1 MTMRRIAAA
10 LLALA
15 VVPVLLAGCSA
26 RVDESEGGVIL
37 SVTDFDGLPQVA
49 SVNALGF
56 PPLLTLDQ
64 ITIENLPKD
73 PNGNTSDLM
82 NVEMQSYEV
91 VYTRVDTGTRVPTPL
106 VRSIFGVAPVNGTIV
121 YDNLPLLGNEQLTN
135 PPLEDL
141 LVVNGG
147 IDSET
152 GGRSITLELRVRFF
166 GRTLTGD
173 AVSTAPVRFD
183 IEFVP

>member
-15 VVPVLLAGCSA
+15 LVPALLAGCSA
-26 RVDESEGGVIL
+26 RVDETESGVIL
-37 SVTDFDGLPQVA
+37 SVTDFDGRPTRV
-49 SVNALGF
+49 SVNAAGGLVSIGE
-56 PPLLTLDQ
+56 
-64 ITIENLPKD
+64 ITIENIPKD
-73 PNGNTSDLM
+73 PNGTTSDLM

-106 VRSIFGVAPVNGTIV
+106 VRSTFGVVPVDGQIV
-121 YDNLPLLGNEQLTN
+121 YENLPLLIGEQLDN

-141 LVVNGG
+141 LVSNGG

-152 GGRSITLELRVRFF
+152 GGRTITLELRLTFF

-173 AVSTAPVRFD
+173 NVATAPVRFD

>member
-1 MTMRRIAAA
+1 MRRPAAA

-15 VVPVLLAGCSA
+15 LVPVLLAGCSA

-37 SVTDFDGLPQVA
+37 SVTDFDGLPGRVF
-49 SVNALGF
+49 VNDAELLGAV
-56 PPLLTLDQ
+56 LIEQ

-73 PNGNTSDLM
+73 PNGITSDLM
-82 NVEMQSYEV
+82 NVEMRSYQV

-121 YDNLPLLGNEQLTN
+121 YDNLPLMAGEQLTN

-152 GGRSITLELRVRFF
+152 GGRSITLELRVTFF

-173 AVSTAPVRFD
+173 NVATAPIRFD
-183 IEFVP
+183 VEFVP

>member
-1 MTMRRIAAA
+1 MTTRPIAAA

-15 VVPVLLAGCSA
+15 LVPALLAGCSA
-26 RVDESEGGVIL
+26 RVDETEGGVIL
-37 SVTDFDGLPQVA
+37 TVTDFDGLPQQA
-49 SVNALGF
+49 SVNGLGF
-56 PPLLTLDQ
+56 PPLLTLEE

-91 VYTRVDTGTRVPTPL
+91 VYRRVDTGTRVPTPL
-106 VRSIFGVAPVNGTIV
+106 VRSIFGVAPVNGQIV
-121 YDNLPLLGNEQLTN
+121 YENLPLMGTEQITN

-152 GGRSITLELRVRFF
+152 GGRSITLELQVRFF

-173 AVSTAPVRFD
+173 NVATAPIRFD
-183 IEFVP
+183 VEFVP